1 MCTHETLTDPSAEP
15 LGTTLKRFCIVV
27 MFGAAFAYFEAA
39 VVVYLREIFYP
50 DGFTFPLTEF
60 GIGISPLWRRLLITE
75 IGREAASMVLILT
88 AAWLFGRNL
97 HQRFA
102 YFMVIFAIWDIFYY
116 VWLKVLLNWPDS
128 IMDWDILF
136 LIPIA
141 WASPILY
148 PVLISLAL
156 LLLAIIILY
165 RDSRA
170 RPIKP
175 TLLDWLVFILAGLVV
190 VISFCI
196 AGQHITQPDFQS
208 YFHEWLFALGYVSA
222 IAAFL
227 KCLLK
232 SK

>member
-1 MCTHETLTDPSAEP
+1 MCTHETLTDTFAEP
-15 LGTTLKRFCIVV
+15 LGTTLKRFCVV
-27 MFGAAFAYFEAA
+27 VIFGVAFAYFEAA

-75 IGREAASMVLILT
+75 VGREAASMILILT

-97 HQRFA
+97 QQRFA

-141 WASPILY
+141 WASPVLY

-156 LLLAIIILY
+156 LLLAITILY

-175 TLLDWLVFILAGLVV
+175 TLLDWVIFILAGLAV

-196 AGQHITQPDFQS
+196 AGLHITEPDFQS

>member
-1 MCTHETLTDPSAEP
+1 MCTHETLANTSAEP
-15 LGTTLKRFCIVV
+15 PGTTLKRFCIVV
-27 MFGAAFAYFEAA
+27 VFAVAFAYFEAA

-75 IGREAASMVLILT
+75 IGREAASMVLILA

-97 HQRFA
+97 QQRFA

-141 WASPILY
+141 WASPVLY

-175 TLLDWLVFILAGLVV
+175 TLPDWLVFILAGLVV

-196 AGQHITQPDFQS
+196 AGLHITEPDFQS
-208 YFHEWLFALGYVSA
+208 YFYEWLFALGYVSA